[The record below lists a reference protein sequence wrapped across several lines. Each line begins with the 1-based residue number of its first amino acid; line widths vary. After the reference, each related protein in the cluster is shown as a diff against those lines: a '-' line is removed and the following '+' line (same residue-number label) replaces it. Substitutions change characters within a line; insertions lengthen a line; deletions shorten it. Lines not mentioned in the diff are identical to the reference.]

1 MKATKETV
9 EKIAHLARLEFEG
22 NENELVNG
30 MNEML
35 DFVEKLK
42 ELDTTGI
49 EPLTHISTELN
60 VMREDVVKHTISHED
75 ALKNAP
81 KKDSDYI
88 RVPKVLE

>member
-1 MKATKETV
+1 MKADKETV
-9 EKIAHLARLEFEG
+9 KKMAHLARLEFEG
-22 NENELVNG
+22 NEDEMVNG

-42 ELDTTGI
+42 ELNTEGI
-49 EPLTHISTELN
+49 EPLSHISSEIN
-60 VMREDVVKHTISHED
+60 IMREDEVKHTISHEE
-75 ALKNAP
+75 ALMNAP